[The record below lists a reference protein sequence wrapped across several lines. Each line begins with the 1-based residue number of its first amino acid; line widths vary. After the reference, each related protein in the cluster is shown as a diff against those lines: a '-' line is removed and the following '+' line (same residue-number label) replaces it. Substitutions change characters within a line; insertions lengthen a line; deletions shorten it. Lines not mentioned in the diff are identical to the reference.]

1 LPKSWSGSCMYRRF
15 TAQMQNKSSM
25 LTNNLWIQIQNIY
38 MSKRYYLEVLYRVL
52 GCGWHLNFPNLTALT
67 FLLLQFVADHFTIII
82 ITIQNEYINNVSN
95 SQATCVSMQIW
106 QATCTGIC
114 IQMWQQKLS
123 KIYLQVTNVLWYVH
137 VWYEW
142 NPWSEL
148 VTHYTVNSC
157 HLN

>member
-1 LPKSWSGSCMYRRF
+1 MYRRF
-15 TAQMQNKSSM
+15 IAQMQNKSSM

-38 MSKRYYLEVLYRVL
+38 ILKILHWSTVL
-52 GCGWHLNFPNLTALT
+52 GCVLALT
-67 FLLLQFVADHFTIII
+67 FTPTIWADHFTIII

-95 SQATCVSMQIW
+95 SQATCVSMQMW

-142 NPWSEL
+142 NPWLEL

>member
-1 LPKSWSGSCMYRRF
+1 MYRRF
-15 TAQMQNKSSM
+15 IAQMQNKSSM

-38 MSKRYYLEVLYRVL
+38 ILQILHWSTVL

-67 FLLLQFVADHFTIII
+67 FTPTIWADHFTIII

-95 SQATCVSMQIW
+95 SQATCVSMQMW